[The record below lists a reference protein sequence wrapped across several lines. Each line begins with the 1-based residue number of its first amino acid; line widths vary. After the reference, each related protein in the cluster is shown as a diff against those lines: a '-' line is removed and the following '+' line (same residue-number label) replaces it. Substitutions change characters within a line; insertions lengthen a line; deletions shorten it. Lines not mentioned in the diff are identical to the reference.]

1 MVEFSQYKAL
11 FIQTTQEYLQI
22 FLAQLEILKVS
33 PTDQSALTEA
43 RRMVHTIKSRSLL
56 MGYAQLGALCKDL
69 EELFYQAMNNTRTL
83 DMQIINELAQI
94 NQQMIDFVGAVE
106 QNVQVPDLKSNIN
119 TVQTIIG
126 KR

>member
-22 FLAQLEILKVS
+22 LSVELGKLKQN
-33 PTDQSALTEA
+33 PTDLNALSEA
-43 RRMVHTIKSRSLL
+43 HRMVHTIKSRSLL

-106 QNVQVPDLKSNIN
+106 QNVQVPDLN
-119 TVQTIIG
+119 TDIQEVQALLNS
-126 KR
+126 